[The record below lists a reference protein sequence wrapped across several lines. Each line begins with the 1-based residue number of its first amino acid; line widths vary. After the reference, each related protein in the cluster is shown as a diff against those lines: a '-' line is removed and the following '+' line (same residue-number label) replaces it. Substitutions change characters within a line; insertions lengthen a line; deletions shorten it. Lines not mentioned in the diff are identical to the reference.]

1 MPLASH
7 CHCIAVIGTAI
18 KPTKLTSC
26 PQFIQQASHRASCYQ
41 ADRRPLPCQSTTKT
55 QPKLEALTLF
65 RRCTENGLYHSSL
78 QNLTRFSA
86 QPTPY
91 CTTMPSDVRSP
102 AFSSTARPA
111 HPVNTP
117 LQQVQ
122 SCLQARSIP
131 FLSPGHTIRKA
142 SSPRW
147 KGGLGR
153 TLWVYNGDFR
163 PGPKESQV
171 EVPPIKAV
179 RLHARDA
186 GKVAKKQGETL
197 IKA

>member
-1 MPLASH
+1 
-7 CHCIAVIGTAI
+7 
-18 KPTKLTSC
+18 
-26 PQFIQQASHRASCYQ
+26 
-41 ADRRPLPCQSTTKT
+41 
-55 QPKLEALTLF
+55 
-65 RRCTENGLYHSSL
+65 
-78 QNLTRFSA
+78 
-86 QPTPY
+86 
-91 CTTMPSDVRSP
+91 MPSDVRSP
-102 AFSSTARPA
+102 AFSSTARPV

-131 FLSPGHTIRKA
+131 FFSPGHTIRKA

-197 IKA
+197 IKNILARAALHISHQIQLGDHSSYKEIEGKRINMINMTEPTDGTKKAKNPTVSGLQHRTKVLAVK